1 MLSLLESQIMHAEEF
16 VMIPKR
22 MFISKN
28 PTKEEIFDN
37 PIYQQ
42 KATQLSLLQRS
53 NPNFEQSSGKK
64 LKDADTST
72 DGLITRTKSTGDGTS
87 DPEDVKSELFVSD
100 DSEIEPVVKKRKDS
114 AFDSIMLEL
123 KLMDENKTKRAAIIL
138 KKIFDSDTVSI
149 SEENNVLHI
158 EDEPQGV
165 KVTNFLYNLQQPTKK
180 IDVQKGSKILSE
192 LDIAAHLVYKSHAKT
207 VLDEFYSEEEEEQPT
222 RKQRNSSSNKNN
234 QEEDLKQ
241 KKKVQSQKSKR
252 AKRRQTK
259 TRVEKTGLSID
270 DVKKLDNLYLK
281 GPASFGNAKR
291 LQNLS
296 KLSMKEVKMY
306 LETKPSFTK
315 YRSRN
320 LRFPRLKVIVN
331 DLNEIWSV
339 DLAFV
344 YKLAKYNRGVK
355 YLLVA
360 VDCLS
365 RYLRVEPLKTKY
377 ATETA
382 EAFKKMI
389 KHKQPKKVW
398 VDDGTEFLG
407 AFKDLCNKRGIHLYS
422 TFSEKK
428 SAFAERNIRSIK
440 NIIYRYLEE
449 KWTYSYLDKLDSFVK
464 TINSRV
470 NRTIKIA
477 PNTVTKKDVPR
488 LLSLIANTTFS
499 QKPKIF
505 VGDLVRILK
514 KEETFVKGYKQSFT
528 DEIFEIS
535 SIPTLNPP
543 TYTLIDTDKEIIQGK
558 FYQPEL
564 QLVRESPLQNAK

>member
-1 MLSLLESQIMHAEEF
+1 
-16 VMIPKR
+16 
-22 MFISKN
+22 MFISRN

-64 LKDADTST
+64 DADTST
-72 DGLITRTKSTGDGTS
+72 DRLITRTRSIGVGTS
-87 DPEDVKSELFVSD
+87 DPDDVKSESFVSD

-138 KKIFDSDTVSI
+138 KKNFDSDTVSI

-158 EDEPQGV
+158 EDEHQGV

-180 IDVQKGSKILSE
+180 IDVQKYSKILSE
-192 LDIAAHLVYKSHAKT
+192 LDIAAHLVYNTHAKK

-222 RKQRNSSSNKNN
+222 RKQK
-234 QEEDLKQ
+234 KQ
-241 KKKVQSQKSKR
+241 QQKQSRGRSETKVQNQKSMR

-270 DVKKLDNLYLK
+270 DVKNIDNLYLK
-281 GPASFGNAKR
+281 GPASFGKAKR

-296 KLSMKEVKMY
+296 RLSINKVKMY

-315 YRSRN
+315 YRSRR

-344 YKLAKYNRGVK
+344 DKLAKYNSGVK

-360 VDCLS
+360 VDCQS
-365 RYLRVEPLKTKY
+365 TYLRVEPLKTKF

-382 EAFKKMI
+382 QAFKKMI
-389 KHKQPKKVW
+389 KHKQPKKFR

-407 AFKDLCNKRGIHLYS
+407 AFKALCNKRGIHLYS

-428 SAFAERNIRSIK
+428 PAFAERNIRSLK
-440 NIIYRYLEE
+440 NIIYRYIEE

-470 NRTIKIA
+470 NRTIKLA
-477 PNTVTKKDVPR
+477 PNKVAKKDVPR
-488 LLSLIANTTFS
+488 LVSLIANTTCS
-499 QKPKIF
+499 QKQKF
-505 VGDLVRILK
+505 LSVILY
-514 KEETFVKGYKQSFT
+514 EY
-528 DEIFEIS
+528 
-535 SIPTLNPP
+535 
-543 TYTLIDTDKEIIQGK
+543 
-558 FYQPEL
+558 
-564 QLVRESPLQNAK
+564 

>member
-1 MLSLLESQIMHAEEF
+1 MSFTAKQRKS
-16 VMIPKR
+16 
-22 MFISKN
+22 N
-28 PTKEEIFDN
+28 
-37 PIYQQ
+37 
-42 KATQLSLLQRS
+42 QL
-53 NPNFEQSSGKK
+53 
-64 LKDADTST
+64 
-72 DGLITRTKSTGDGTS
+72 
-87 DPEDVKSELFVSD
+87 
-100 DSEIEPVVKKRKDS
+100 
-114 AFDSIMLEL
+114 
-123 KLMDENKTKRAAIIL
+123 ENK
-138 KKIFDSDTVSI
+138 I
-149 SEENNVLHI
+149 S
-158 EDEPQGV
+158 
-165 KVTNFLYNLQQPTKK
+165 
-180 IDVQKGSKILSE
+180 
-192 LDIAAHLVYKSHAKT
+192 
-207 VLDEFYSEEEEEQPT
+207 
-222 RKQRNSSSNKNN
+222 SSSNKNN

-241 KKKVQSQKSKR
+241 KKRTQNQKSMR

-296 KLSMKEVKMY
+296 KLSMKKVKMY

-315 YRSRN
+315 YRSRR

-344 YKLAKYNRGVK
+344 DKLAKYNRGVR

-382 EAFKKMI
+382 QAFKKMI

-398 VDDGTEFLG
+398 VADGTEFLG
-407 AFKDLCNKRGIHLYS
+407 AFRDLCNKRGIHLYS

-428 SAFAERNIRSIK
+428 SAFAERNIRSLK

-464 TINSRV
+464 TVNSRV
-470 NRTIKIA
+470 NRTIKLS
-477 PNTVTKKDVPR
+477 PNKVTKKDVPR
-488 LLSLIANTTFS
+488 LVSLIANTTFS
-499 QKPKIF
+499 QKPKFF

-514 KEETFVKGYKQSFT
+514 KEETFGKGYKQSFT

-543 TYTLIDTDKEIIQGK
+543 TYSLIDTDKEIIQGK

-564 QLVRESPLQNAK
+564 QLVRESPLHNGK

>member
-1 MLSLLESQIMHAEEF
+1 MSFTA
-16 VMIPKR
+16 
-22 MFISKN
+22 
-28 PTKEEIFDN
+28 
-37 PIYQQ
+37 
-42 KATQLSLLQRS
+42 
-53 NPNFEQSSGKK
+53 
-64 LKDADTST
+64 
-72 DGLITRTKSTGDGTS
+72 
-87 DPEDVKSELFVSD
+87 
-100 DSEIEPVVKKRKDS
+100 KKRKS
-114 AFDSIMLEL
+114 NRL
-123 KLMDENKTKRAAIIL
+123 ENK
-138 KKIFDSDTVSI
+138 
-149 SEENNVLHI
+149 
-158 EDEPQGV
+158 
-165 KVTNFLYNLQQPTKK
+165 
-180 IDVQKGSKILSE
+180 
-192 LDIAAHLVYKSHAKT
+192 
-207 VLDEFYSEEEEEQPT
+207 
-222 RKQRNSSSNKNN
+222 RNSSSNKNN

-259 TRVEKTGLSID
+259 TRVENTGLSID

-296 KLSMKEVKMY
+296 KLSMKKVKMF

-315 YRSRN
+315 YRSRR
-320 LRFPRLKVIVN
+320 LRFPSLKVIVN

-344 YKLAKYNRGVK
+344 DKLAKYNRGVK

-428 SAFAERNIRSIK
+428 SAFAERNIRSLK

-449 KWTYSYLDKLDSFVK
+449 KRTYSYLDKLDSFVK
-464 TINSRV
+464 TIISRV

-477 PNTVTKKDVPR
+477 PNKVTKKDVPR

-499 QKPKIF
+499 QKPKFF

-514 KEETFVKGYKQSFT
+514 KEETFGKGYKQSFT
-528 DEIFEIS
+528 DEIFQIS
-535 SIPTLNPP
+535 SIPELNPP
-543 TYTLIDTDKEIIQGK
+543 TYSLIDTDKEIIQGK
-558 FYQPEL
+558 FYQPEF
-564 QLVRESPLQNAK
+564 QLVRESPLQNGK